1 MLKHYKLNIISKKCK
16 YIVVLLIAGSVC
28 AETGFYKLVLKDCTE
43 YLGEYS
49 RVEKNIIYFK
59 PQGTFVFQPV
69 PKKLIQVVLLENG
82 TSFVSAGEKLK
93 FISTIEEKS
102 VYDAKKDAEKWRAY
116 LLLTGLT
123 SVASTFGSLIIIEK
137 GDDWEHI
144 LAIMGISTVGLVA
157 PYYCFKYLGKN
168 QNAKISSED
177 IELYRK
183 IYSEEYKK
191 RKLKNI
197 LRGSGLL
204 GLAAGMGIFILVSTF
219 NMSF

>member
-1 MLKHYKLNIISKKCK
+1 MRRYIIL
-16 YIVVLLIAGSVC
+16 LLI
-28 AETGFYKLVLKDCTE
+28 TGNVWAQTGLDKLVLKDGTE
-43 YLGEYS
+43 YLGVFS
-49 RVEKNIIYFK
+49 KKDKKIVHFK
-59 PQGTFVFQPV
+59 PQGAFAFQPV
-69 PKKLIQVVLLENG
+69 PINLIQVLLLENG

-93 FISTIEEKS
+93 FISTIEEKA

-123 SVASTFGSLIIIEK
+123 SVTSTFGSLIIIEK

-183 IYSEEYKK
+183 IYSEEYKQ

-197 LRGSGLL
+197 VRGSGLL
-204 GLAAGMGIFILVSTF
+204 GLAASIGGFILVSTF
-219 NMSF
+219 TMSF

>member
-1 MLKHYKLNIISKKCK
+1 M
-16 YIVVLLIAGSVC
+16 
-28 AETGFYKLVLKDCTE
+28 KDGTE

-59 PQGTFVFQPV
+59 PQGAFVFQPV

-93 FISTIEEKS
+93 FISTIEEKA

-177 IELYRK
+177 IELYKR
-183 IYSEEYKK
+183 IYSEEFKK
-191 RKLKNI
+191 RKSKNTVK
-197 LRGSGLL
+197 GFGLL
-204 GLAAGMGIFILVSTF
+204 GLTAAGGLAFFLATF
-219 NMSF
+219 NLQM